1 MINLASIADLIQVVT
16 SAAAQV
22 EVHASWVDLN
32 TSSGTITPDRK
43 NTPAITTATT
53 TTVVPSPPAS
63 TVRNLKH
70 LNITNDHVSA
80 SCTVTVEHTDGTVV
94 VELMSFTLLPGE
106 NMIFNEEGRWAH
118 RDAQGAEY
126 PPAGLGAYTGR
137 PISFMKSGTAPDTA
151 GYWYGTFKDAGYP
164 GAWAPGTPGVNG
176 RITDGTSAADY
187 GCIPIPN
194 PSVGGNYLT
203 EIQMAASVNHSH
215 FFYDVLWVNS
225 GLTVTTVS
233 SVQTIA
239 SPALPARDVNGTT
252 DGEGCVIGLYFSAA
266 STLAAVNALSQ
277 VTYTNS
283 KGVGG
288 KIATLIGIS
297 GSQAPAT
304 PVIGT
309 VLWYNL
315 AAGDTGV
322 RSIQGFNI
330 GATSWL
336 TGTINLFIARD
347 IATIGTTIPNVAA
360 QKIIGSPGIRLY
372 NNTCMHHAILASA
385 ATATFFAGELVVMEK

>member
-1 MINLASIADLIQVVT
+1 MLLLTSTSDLVRLTT
-16 SAAAQV
+16 SAATSTI
-22 EVHASWVDLN
+22 EVHTSYVDV
-32 TSSGTITPDRK
+32 SGATV
-43 NTPAITTATT
+43 TPARTNTRITTAATT
-53 TTVVPSPPAS
+53 TIVPSPAAA
-63 TVRNLKH
+63 TQRNVKA
-70 LNITNDHVSA
+70 IYVTNNSA
-80 SCTVTVEHTDGTVV
+80 GTSCIVGVEHTDGTNV
-94 VELMSFTLLPGE
+94 VELMQFVLLPGE
-106 NMIFNEEGRWAH
+106 NMGYREDGSWVH

-137 PISFMKSGTAPDTA
+137 SVSFMKTSTAPDTA

-164 GAWAPGTPGVNG
+164 GAWAPGTPGMNG
-176 RITDGTSAADY
+176 RVTDGTSAADY
-187 GCIPIPN
+187 RCIPIPN

-203 EIQMAASVNHSH
+203 EIQMAASLNHSH

-225 GLTVTTVS
+225 GINVTTTS
-233 SVQTIA
+233 TVQTIA
-239 SPALPARDVNGTT
+239 SPTLPARDINGATN
-252 DGEGCVIGLYFSAA
+252 GEGCVIGLYFSAA

-283 KGVGG
+283 KGVAG
-288 KIATLIGIS
+288 KIATQIAVQ

-322 RSIQGFNI
+322 QSIQGFNI

-360 QKIIGSPGIRLY
+360 QKIIGMPGIRLY

>member
-1 MINLASIADLIQVVT
+1 MLLLTSTSDLVRVVT
-16 SAAAQV
+16 SAAGDIQ
-22 EVHASWVDLN
+22 VHASYVDV
-32 TSSGTITPDRK
+32 TGTTITPLRT
-43 NTPAITTATT
+43 NTLITTATT
-53 TTVVPSPPAS
+53 TTIVASPAAS
-63 TVRNLKH
+63 TQRNVKGLY
-70 LNITNDHVSA
+70 ITNNSA
-80 SCTVTVEHTDGTVV
+80 SVSQNIGVTHTDGTNV
-94 VELMSFTLLPGE
+94 VEIIQFILLPGE
-106 NMIFNEEGRWAH
+106 NMGYREDGSWVH
-118 RDAQGAEY
+118 RDQNGAEY
-126 PPAGLGAYTGR
+126 PPSGLGAYTGR
-137 PISFMKSGTAPDTA
+137 SVSFMKSGTAPDTA
-151 GYWYGTFKDAGYP
+151 GYWYGTFKDAGFP

-176 RITDGTSAADY
+176 RITDGTTAADF

-194 PSVGGNYLT
+194 AATGANFLT
-203 EIQMAASVNHSH
+203 ELQMAASVNHSH

-225 GLTVTTVS
+225 GLSVTTVS
-233 SVQTIA
+233 SVQAIA
-239 SPALPARDVNGTT
+239 SPTLPARDVNGTT

-283 KGVGG
+283 VGTG
-288 KIATLIGIS
+288 SRIATLVGIA

-315 AAGDTGV
+315 AAGDKGV

-347 IATIGTTIPNVAA
+347 VAAVGTTIPNVTAPKTISA
-360 QKIIGSPGIRLY
+360 PGIRIY
-372 NNTCMHHAILASA
+372 NGTCMHHAILASA
-385 ATATFFAGELVVMEK
+385 ATATFFSGELVIAEK

>member
-1 MINLASIADLIQVVT
+1 MIILASTADLVRVVT
-16 SAAAQV
+16 SHAALV
-22 EVHASWVDLN
+22 EVHASYVDLN
-32 TSSGTITPDRK
+32 GTTVTPGRL
-43 NTPAITTATT
+43 NTLISTAAT
-53 TTVVPSPPAS
+53 TTVVASPGAS
-63 TVRNLKH
+63 TVRNIKH
-70 LNITNDHVSA
+70 LNITNDHA
-80 SCTVTVEHTDGTVV
+80 SQSCNVTVEHTDGTTVI
-94 VELMSFTLLPGE
+94 ELMAFTLLPGE
-106 NMIFNEEGRWAH
+106 NMILNEEGRWAH

-126 PPAGLGAYTGR
+126 PPAGLGAYTGKS
-137 PISFMKSGTAPDTA
+137 ISFMKTGTAADTA
-151 GYWYGTFKDAGYP
+151 GYWYGTFKDAGFP

-176 RITDGTSAADY
+176 RVTGGTQSADY

-194 PSVGGNYLT
+194 ATVGANYLT
-203 EIQMAASVNHSH
+203 ELQMASSINHSH

-225 GLTVTTVS
+225 GLVVTSTSTVQAIVS
-233 SVQTIA
+233 PT
-239 SPALPARDVNGTT
+239 LPARDINGTT

-283 KGVGG
+283 KGVGSRV
-288 KIATLIGIS
+288 ATLLGVQ

-304 PVIGT
+304 PVVGT

-347 IATIGTTIPNVAA
+347 VATIGTTIPNVAA
-360 QKIIGSPGIRLY
+360 QKIIGAPGIRLY
-372 NNTCMHHAILASA
+372 NGTCMHHAVLASA
-385 ATATFFAGELVVMEK
+385 TTATFFAGELVVMEK

>member
-1 MINLASIADLIQVVT
+1 MIILASTADLVRVVT
-16 SAAAQV
+16 SHAALV
-22 EVHASWVDLN
+22 EVHASYVDLN
-32 TSSGTITPDRK
+32 GTTVTPGRL
-43 NTPAITTATT
+43 NTLITTATT
-53 TTVVPSPPAS
+53 VTVVASPGAA

-70 LNITNDHVSA
+70 LNITNDHA
-80 SCTVTVEHTDGTVV
+80 SQSCNVTVEHTDGTTAI
-94 VELMSFTLLPGE
+94 ELMAFTLLPGE
-106 NMIFNEEGRWAH
+106 NMILNEEGRWAH

-126 PPAGLGAYTGR
+126 PPAGLGAYTGNS
-137 PISFMKSGTAPDTA
+137 ISFMKTGTAADTV
-151 GYWYGTFKDAGYP
+151 GYWYGTFKDAGFP

-176 RITDGTSAADY
+176 RVTDGKQSADY

-194 PSVGGNYLT
+194 AAVGANYLT
-203 EIQMAASVNHSH
+203 ELQMAASVNHAN

-225 GLTVTTVS
+225 GLSVTSTSTVQAIS
-233 SVQTIA
+233 SPT
-239 SPALPARDVNGTT
+239 LPARDINGTT

-283 KGVGG
+283 KGVGSRV
-288 KIATLIGIS
+288 ATLLGVQ

-304 PVIGT
+304 PVVGT

-315 AAGDTGV
+315 AAGDSGV

-360 QKIIGSPGIRLY
+360 QKIIGAPGIRLY
-372 NNTCMHHAILASA
+372 NGTCMHHAVLASA
-385 ATATFFAGELVVMEK
+385 ITATFFAGELVVMEK

>member
-1 MINLASIADLIQVVT
+1 MIILASTYDLIRVVT
-16 SAAAQV
+16 SHAAQV
-22 EVHASWVDLN
+22 EVHASFVDL
-32 TSSGTITPDRK
+32 SGTTVTPGRT
-43 NTPAITTATT
+43 NTLITTATT
-53 TTVVPSPPAS
+53 TTIVASPAAS
-63 TVRNLKH
+63 TVRNIKH
-70 LNITNDHVSA
+70 LNITNDHA
-80 SCTVTVEHTDGTVV
+80 SQSCIVTVEHSDGTTII
-94 VELMSFTLLPGE
+94 ELMSFTLLPGE
-106 NMIFNEEGRWAH
+106 NMILNEEGRWAH

-126 PPAGLGAYTGR
+126 PPAGLGAYTGNAIR
-137 PISFMKSGTAPDTA
+137 FMKAGTAADTA
-151 GYWYGTFKDAGYP
+151 GYWYGTFKDAGFP

-176 RITDGTSAADY
+176 RVTDGTQSADY
-187 GCIPIPN
+187 GCVPIPN
-194 PSVGGNYLT
+194 ATVGGNYLT
-203 EIQMAASVNHSH
+203 ELQMAASVNHSH

-225 GLTVTTVS
+225 GLSVTSTSTVQAIS
-233 SVQTIA
+233 SPT
-239 SPALPARDVNGTT
+239 LPARDINGTT
-252 DGEGCVIGLYFSAA
+252 NGEGCVIGLYFSAA

-283 KGVGG
+283 KGVGSR
-288 KIATLIGIS
+288 IATLLGVQ

-304 PVIGT
+304 PVVGT

-360 QKIIGSPGIRLY
+360 QKIIGAPGIRLY
-372 NNTCMHHAILASA
+372 NGTCMHHAVLASA
-385 ATATFFAGELVVMEK
+385 TTATFFAGELVVMEK

>member
-1 MINLASIADLIQVVT
+1 MIILSSTSDVIRIVT
-16 SAAAQV
+16 SHSALV
-22 EVHASWVDLN
+22 EVHASYVDLN
-32 TSSGTITPDRK
+32 GTTVTPGRT
-43 NTPAITTATT
+43 NTIINTAAT
-53 TTVVPSPPAS
+53 TTVVAAPGAS

-70 LNITNDHVSA
+70 LNVTNDHA
-80 SCTVTVEHTDGTVV
+80 SQSCIVTVEHSDGTTII
-94 VELMSFTLLPGE
+94 ELMSFTLLPGE

-126 PPAGLGAYTGR
+126 PPAGLGAYTGNS
-137 PISFMKSGTAPDTA
+137 ISFMKTGTAADTV
-151 GYWYGTFKDAGYP
+151 GYWYSTFKDAGFP

-176 RITDGTSAADY
+176 RVTNGTQAADY

-194 PSVGGNYLT
+194 AAVGANYLT
-203 EIQMAASVNHSH
+203 ELQMAASVNHSN

-225 GLTVTTVS
+225 GLSVTSTSTV
-233 SVQTIA
+233 QAIA
-239 SPALPARDVNGTT
+239 SPTLPARDINGTT
-252 DGEGCVIGLYFSAA
+252 NGEGCVIGLYFSAA

-283 KGVGG
+283 RGVGSR
-288 KIATLIGIS
+288 IATLLGVQ

-304 PVIGT
+304 PVVGT
-309 VLWYNL
+309 VIWYNL

-322 RSIQGFNI
+322 QSIQGFNI

-347 IATIGTTIPNVAA
+347 VATIGTTIPNVAA
-360 QKIIGSPGIRLY
+360 QKVIGSPGIRLY
-372 NNTCMHHAILASA
+372 NGTCMHHAVLASV

>member
-1 MINLASIADLIQVVT
+1 MIILASTADLVRVVT
-16 SAAAQV
+16 SHAALV
-22 EVHASWVDLN
+22 EVHASYIDLN
-32 TSSGTITPDRK
+32 GTTVTPGRL
-43 NTPAITTATT
+43 NTLITTATT
-53 TTVVPSPPAS
+53 VTVVASPGAA

-70 LNITNDHVSA
+70 LNITNDHA
-80 SCTVTVEHTDGTVV
+80 SQSCNVTVEHTDGTTAI
-94 VELMSFTLLPGE
+94 ELMAFTLLPGE
-106 NMIFNEEGRWAH
+106 NMILNEEGRWAH

-126 PPAGLGAYTGR
+126 PPAGLGAYTGKS
-137 PISFMKSGTAPDTA
+137 ISFMKTGTAADA
-151 GYWYGTFKDAGYP
+151 IGYWYSTFKDAGFP
-164 GAWAPGTPGVNG
+164 GAWAHGAPGVNG
-176 RITDGTSAADY
+176 RVTDGTAAADY

-194 PSVGGNYLT
+194 AAVGANYLT
-203 EIQMAASVNHSH
+203 ELQMASSINHSH

-225 GLTVTTVS
+225 GLSVTTTS
-233 SVQTIA
+233 TVQTIA
-239 SPALPARDVNGTT
+239 SPMLPARDINGTT
-252 DGEGCVIGLYFSAA
+252 NGEGCVIGLYFSAA

-283 KGVGG
+283 KGVGSRV
-288 KIATLIGIS
+288 ATLLGVQ

-304 PVIGT
+304 PVVGT

-360 QKIIGSPGIRLY
+360 QKIIGAPGVRLY
-372 NNTCMHHAILASA
+372 NGTCMHHAVLASA
-385 ATATFFAGELVVMEK
+385 TAATFFAGELVVMEK

>member
-1 MINLASIADLIQVVT
+1 MLLLTSTSDLVRLVT
-16 SAAAQV
+16 GTATSTI
-22 EVHASWVDLN
+22 EVHTSYVDVN
-32 TSSGTITPDRK
+32 GTTITPGRT
-43 NTPAITTATT
+43 NTLITTATT
-53 TTVVPSPPAS
+53 TTIVGSPAAS
-63 TVRNLKH
+63 TQRNVKA
-70 LNITNDHVSA
+70 IYCTNDSVGT
-80 SCTVTVEHTDGTVV
+80 SCVVGVEHTDGTNV
-94 VELMSFTLLPGE
+94 VELISFVLLSGE
-106 NMIFNEEGRWAH
+106 NLGYREDGSWVH

-137 PISFMKSGTAPDTA
+137 SISFTKSGTAPDAT
-151 GYWYGTFKDAGYP
+151 GYWYGTWKDAGFP
-164 GAWAPGTPGVNG
+164 GAWTPGTPGLNG
-176 RITDGTSAADY
+176 RITDGTAAADY
-187 GCIPIPN
+187 GCIPVQN
-194 PSVGGNYLT
+194 ATTGANFLT
-203 EIQMAASVNHSH
+203 EIQMAASVNHAH

-225 GLTVTTVS
+225 GIVVTTVS

-239 SPALPARDVNGTT
+239 SPTLPARDINGTT

-283 KGVGG
+283 NGVAG
-288 KIATLIGIS
+288 KIATQVAIV

-315 AAGDTGV
+315 AAGDSGV

-336 TGTINLFIARD
+336 TGTLNLFIARD
-347 IATIGTTIPNVAA
+347 IATIGTTIPNVSA
-360 QKIIGSPGIRLY
+360 QKVVGMPGIRLY
-372 NNTCMHHAILASA
+372 NGSCIQHAILSSA

>member
-1 MINLASIADLIQVVT
+1 MLLLTSTSDLVRLVT
-16 SAAAQV
+16 GTATTTI
-22 EVHASWVDLN
+22 EVHASYVDVN
-32 TSSGTITPDRK
+32 GTTITPDRK
-43 NTPAITTATT
+43 NTRITTATT
-53 TTVVPSPPAS
+53 TTIVGSPAAS
-63 TVRNLKH
+63 TKRNVKA
-70 LNITNDHVSA
+70 IYVTNNSA
-80 SCTVTVEHTDGTVV
+80 GTSCNVAVEHTDGTDVI
-94 VELMSFTLLPGE
+94 ELMQFVLLPGE
-106 NMIFNEEGRWAH
+106 NMGYREDGSWVH

-137 PISFMKSGTAPDTA
+137 SVSFMKTGTAADTI
-151 GYWYGTFKDAGYP
+151 GYWYSTYKDAGFP

-176 RITDGTSAADY
+176 RVTDGTTAADY
-187 GCIPIPN
+187 GCIPVQN
-194 PSVGGNYLT
+194 PTVGGNYLT
-203 EIQMAASVNHSH
+203 EVQMSSSVNHSH

-225 GLTVTTVS
+225 GLSVTTTAT
-233 SVQTIA
+233 VQTIA
-239 SPALPARDVNGTT
+239 SPTLPARDINGTT
-252 DGEGCVIGLYFSAA
+252 NGEGCVIGLYFHAA

-283 KGVGG
+283 KGVGS
-288 KIATLIGIS
+288 KIATLLGIQ

-315 AAGDTGV
+315 AAGDSGV

-336 TGTINLFIARD
+336 TGTISLFIARD

-360 QKIIGSPGIRLY
+360 QKIIGNPGIRLY
-372 NNTCMHHAILASA
+372 NGSCIHHAVTASA
-385 ATATFFAGELVVMEK
+385 VTATFFAGELVVMEK

>member
-1 MINLASIADLIQVVT
+1 MLLLTSTSDLVRVVT
-16 SAAAQV
+16 SAAGDIQ
-22 EVHASWVDLN
+22 VHASYVDV
-32 TSSGTITPDRK
+32 TGTTITPLRT
-43 NTPAITTATT
+43 NTLITTATT
-53 TTVVPSPPAS
+53 TTIVASPAAS
-63 TVRNLKH
+63 TQRNVKGLY
-70 LNITNDHVSA
+70 ITNNSTSVSQNIA
-80 SCTVTVEHTDGTVV
+80 VTHTDGTSA
-94 VELMSFTLLPGE
+94 VEIIQFILLPGE
-106 NMIFNEEGRWAH
+106 NMGYREDGSWVH
-118 RDAQGAEY
+118 RDQNGAEY
-126 PPAGLGAYTGR
+126 PPSGLGAYTGR
-137 PISFMKSGTAPDTA
+137 SVSFMKSGTAPDTA
-151 GYWYGTFKDAGYP
+151 GYWYGTFKDAGFP

-176 RITDGTSAADY
+176 RITDGTAAADF

-194 PSVGGNYLT
+194 AATGANFLT
-203 EIQMAASVNHSH
+203 ELQMAASVNHSH

-225 GLTVTTVS
+225 GLSVTTVS
-233 SVQTIA
+233 SVQAIA
-239 SPALPARDVNGTT
+239 SPTLPARDVNGTT

-283 KGVGG
+283 VGTG
-288 KIATLIGIS
+288 SRIATLVGIA

-315 AAGDTGV
+315 AAGDKGV

-347 IATIGTTIPNVAA
+347 VAAVGTTIPNVTAPKTISA
-360 QKIIGSPGIRLY
+360 PGIRLY
-372 NNTCMHHAILASA
+372 NGTCMHHAILASA
-385 ATATFFAGELVVMEK
+385 ATATFFSGELVIAEK